1 VNTRSAAF
9 IASAALAALLLSSCS
24 AGGTTPRS
32 RPGTTSASSVAP
44 AAPEQP
50 RARKTR
56 SVESIDVCKALPLET
71 VVSVTGRAF
80 TKASAAS
87 STQDGIPI
95 TACAYEGA
103 EGDLA
108 SFLLMSVFV
117 YPTGGAD
124 AVTAYQNK
132 FGGGLSPT
140 PVPGVGDSAQSS
152 GHDLVA
158 QFGDQVIAVVDGSY
172 GTYADDFTV
181 DKRATIVKAV
191 HDAL

>member
-1 VNTRSAAF
+1 MNSRSAAF

-24 AGGTTPRS
+24 AGGNTPRS
-32 RPGTTSASSVAP
+32 TPDTASASSVAP
-44 AAPEQP
+44 APTEQP
-50 RARKTR
+50 RAKKSR

-80 TKASAAS
+80 TKSSAAT

-108 SFLLMSVFV
+108 SFLLMSVIV
-117 YPTGGAD
+117 YQSGGAA
-124 AVTAYQNK
+124 AVTAYQKK

-158 QFGDQVIAVVDGSY
+158 QFGDEVIAVIDGSY
-172 GTYADDFTV
+172 GAYADDFTV
-181 DKRATIVKAV
+181 EKRTTIVTAV

>member
-1 VNTRSAAF
+1 MNTRSAAF
-9 IASAALAALLLSSCS
+9 ITSAALAAFLLSACS
-24 AGGTTPRS
+24 GTASTPRS
-32 RPGTTSASSVAP
+32 TSDTVSASSEATSP
-44 AAPEQP
+44 PEQP
-50 RARKTR
+50 RATKAR
-56 SVESIDVCKALPLET
+56 SVASIDVCKALPLET

-80 TKASAAS
+80 TKSSAAT
-87 STQDGIPI
+87 STQEGIPI

-117 YPTGGAD
+117 YPSGGAS

-132 FGGGLSPT
+132 FGGGLTPT

-152 GHDLVA
+152 GHDLVVR
-158 QFGDQVIAVVDGSY
+158 FGDQVIAVVDGSY
-172 GTYADDFTV
+172 GAYADDFTV